1 VTSVVNGSAPGEVRG
16 NGNGRGP
23 ASSPGDAIGT
33 SEASEPTRLDR
44 FLAFSVEATA
54 FTRYELYG
62 TGQAEAY
69 LGTAD
74 AVVGSRM
81 VDDLLD
87 RFDAVVATA
96 AAGEVELTDLLRRDI
111 LSDPRLGPVAR
122 NLAKMW
128 FVGTWYELPRV
139 WTDAYPIQTR
149 NATFVVSAGAY
160 TEGLLWP
167 AIGANPPGAKPPGFG
182 SWSQPPRIPPPR

>member
-1 VTSVVNGSAPGEVRG
+1 V
-16 NGNGRGP
+16 
-23 ASSPGDAIGT
+23 
-33 SEASEPTRLDR
+33 TRLER
-44 FLAFSVEATA
+44 FVAFSVEATA

-69 LGTAD
+69 LAAVDG
-74 AVVGSRM
+74 VVGTQV

-87 RFDAVVATA
+87 RFDVVVAGA
-96 AAGEVELTDLLRRDI
+96 AAGGASMTDLLRREI
-111 LSDPRLGPVAR
+111 LSDSRLGPVAR

-128 FVGTWYELPRV
+128 FVGTWYELPRA
-139 WTDAYPIQTR
+139 WTEAYAIQTP
-149 NATFVVSAGAY
+149 NVSFVVSAGAY

-182 SWSQPPRIPPPR
+182 SWSQPPRIPAPR